1 MTRPFEEYTA
11 DYLQKYTAL
20 RTQFY
25 TEFDNIVPQRYLQA
39 KNAIDLD
46 PQIDG
51 NTCRSPFKEETD
63 NWKVNL
69 VKNFFLFLTG
79 RQSNFLQKGIPDAGR
94 ALKDIC
100 NKYGAITME
109 GTTQRQKFRDFADD
123 AENIAK
129 AFAQGWGL
137 PGYQQPLPPTPA
149 EARAAAAAEEAR
161 RREEEERRRKEQQ
174 DQIAQMQRDVQQL
187 QQRGLAPL
195 ELREQQATYSVPPNY
210 QQNDHSKWNL
220 LRKTIFDS
228 NLSLAEKDVAFRD
241 LERYRNW
248 YYETGR
254 NRQDLTAALGAAW
267 DGNLD
272 GTRAGLKQFVN
283 YLPQV
288 DEELATQGAPV
299 PMVALLQQ
307 SQAAKEDIGVDSLL
321 LQGQAPPAA
330 PQQPAAPPA
339 AMTYVPNVQ
348 GPLSSTA
355 TPAPPAAM
363 TYVPNVQGPLSC
375 TATPA
380 PQQPPAMTFQGPV
393 LNPTPQDPTLIVPPT
408 PQPTP
413 QPSSARLEPHH
424 GSRKIHKNMQKM
436 YAAVDAS
443 TVPFKSML
451 KKGLDQYYQQMHTF
465 DGSKS
470 LSPFFF
476 IEGIFAT
483 NPGTAEALELQ
494 RTLTKYHTLLQLEM
508 Q

>member
-1 MTRPFEEYTA
+1 MTRPFEDYTA

-330 PQQPAAPPA
+330 PQ
-339 AMTYVPNVQ
+339 
-348 GPLSSTA
+348 
-355 TPAPPAAM
+355 PAPPAA
-363 TYVPNVQGPLSC
+363 PP
-375 TATPA
+375 
-380 PQQPPAMTFQGPV
+380 PQQPV

-413 QPSSARLEPHH
+413 Q
-424 GSRKIHKNMQKM
+424 RKIHKNMQKM